1 MMTLIGKITSA
12 HGVKGDII
20 LSHQL
25 PLDFDTNLLDAIM
38 IELNPKSYI
47 PFFIKE
53 KKETHDDEMILTLEE
68 IDNREEAKK
77 ILNKNVFA
85 PPTLKIEISNGNRWT
100 DLIGFSLYDH
110 NKLEIGKIEDV
121 YINGQQI
128 LLVVHYNNDEIL
140 VPISDELILENNS
153 KHKKIT
159 IEIADG
165 LLEL

>member
-25 PLDFDTNLLDAIM
+25 PLDFDTDLLDTIM

-85 PPTLKIEISNGNRWT
+85 PPTLKIEINNGNQWT
-100 DLIGFSLYDH
+100 DLIGFRLYDQ
-110 NKLEIGKIEDV
+110 NKLDIGKIEDV

-128 LLVVHYNNDEIL
+128 LLVVQYKNDEIL
-140 VPISDELILENNS
+140 VPISDELILENDS
-153 KHKKIT
+153 KQKKIT
-159 IEIADG
+159 LEIADG

>member
-25 PLDFDTNLLDAIM
+25 PLDFDTDLLDAIM

-85 PPTLKIEISNGNRWT
+85 PPTLKIEINNGNQWT
-100 DLIGFSLYDH
+100 DLIGFRLYDQ

-128 LLVVHYNNDEIL
+128 LLVVQYKNDEIL
-140 VPISDELILENNS
+140 VPISDELILENDS
-153 KHKKIT
+153 KQKKIT
-159 IEIADG
+159 LEIADG

>member
-12 HGVKGDII
+12 HGIKGDII

-25 PLDFDTNLLDAIM
+25 PLDFDTDLLDAIM

-85 PPTLKIEISNGNRWT
+85 PPTLKIEINIGNQWT
-100 DLIGFSLYDH
+100 DLIGFRLYDQ

-128 LLVVHYNNDEIL
+128 LLVVQYKNDEIL
-140 VPISDELILENNS
+140 VPISDELIVENDS
-153 KHKKIT
+153 KQKKIT
-159 IEIADG
+159 LEIADG

>member
-25 PLDFDTNLLDAIM
+25 PLDFDTDLLDTIM

-85 PPTLKIEISNGNRWT
+85 PPTLKIEINNGNQWT
-100 DLIGFSLYDH
+100 DLIGFRLYDQ

-128 LLVVHYNNDEIL
+128 LLVVQYKNDEIL
-140 VPISDELILENNS
+140 VPISDELILENDS
-153 KHKKIT
+153 KLKKIT
-159 IEIADG
+159 LEIADG

>member
-12 HGVKGDII
+12 HGVKGDIV

-53 KKETHDDEMILTLEE
+53 KKETHDDEMVLTLEE
-68 IDNREEAKK
+68 IDNREDAKK

-85 PPTLKIEISNGNRWT
+85 PPTLKIEINNGNRWT
-100 DLIGFSLYDH
+100 DLIGFSLSDQH
-110 NKLEIGKIEDV
+110 TLEIGKIEDV
-121 YINGQQI
+121 YINGEQI
-128 LLVVHYNNDEIL
+128 LLVVNYNNEEVLI
-140 VPISDELILENNS
+140 PISDELIIANDP
-153 KHKKIT
+153 KQKKIT
-159 IEIADG
+159 LEIADG

>member
-25 PLDFDTNLLDAIM
+25 PLDFDTDLLDTIM

-85 PPTLKIEISNGNRWT
+85 PPTLKIEINNGNQWT
-100 DLIGFSLYDH
+100 DLIGFRLYDQ

-128 LLVVHYNNDEIL
+128 LLVVQYKNDEIL
-140 VPISDELILENNS
+140 VPISDELILENDS
-153 KHKKIT
+153 KQKKIT
-159 IEIADG
+159 LEIADG

>member
-25 PLDFDTNLLDAIM
+25 PLDFDTDLLDAIM

-85 PPTLKIEISNGNRWT
+85 SPTLKIEINNGNQWT
-100 DLIGFSLYDH
+100 DLIGFRLYDQ
-110 NKLEIGKIEDV
+110 NKLDIGKIEDV

-128 LLVVHYNNDEIL
+128 LLVVQYKNDEIL
-140 VPISDELILENNS
+140 VPISDELILENDS
-153 KHKKIT
+153 KQKKIT
-159 IEIADG
+159 LEIADG